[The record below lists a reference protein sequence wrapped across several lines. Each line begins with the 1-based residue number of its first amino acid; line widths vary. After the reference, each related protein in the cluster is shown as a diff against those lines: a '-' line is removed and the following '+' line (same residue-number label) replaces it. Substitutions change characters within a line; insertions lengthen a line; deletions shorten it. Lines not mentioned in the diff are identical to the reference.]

1 MKSIA
6 YLYLLLFVMGLVI
19 LPGCSNKEPILISND
34 DCRHLILKNGYEK
47 LRFYFEK
54 EYKANGKQWI
64 VLNIVGSDISAFG
77 TFNFPDSTTI
87 KEFYNNAGLRGA
99 RLINPQFDVIVVD
112 SSTCLQLINY
122 EGIVD

>member
-1 MKSIA
+1 MKSIG
-6 YLYLLLFVMGLVI
+6 YLFLLIVVMGLLI
-19 LPGCSNKEPILISND
+19 LPGCSNKEPILINNA
-34 DCRHLILKNGYEK
+34 DCRRLILKNGYEK

-54 EYKANGKQWI
+54 EYKLNGKEWI
-64 VLNIVGSDISAFG
+64 VLNIIGSDISAFG

-87 KEFYNNAGLRGA
+87 KKFYNKAGLRGA